1 MVVDEIVISK
11 EVNIMNELMVVFGN
25 ENWLY
30 FKTNAMNCT
39 DAETEL
45 ITKAEEIGLNLD
57 NMTAFSM
64 ELRNEAGDN
73 IDE

>member
-1 MVVDEIVISK
+1 
-11 EVNIMNELMVVFGN
+11 MNELMVDFGN

-45 ITKAEEIGLNLD
+45 IAKAEEIGLNLD

-64 ELRNEAGDN
+64 ELRNENNEN
-73 IDE
+73 IDEWY

>member
-1 MVVDEIVISK
+1 
-11 EVNIMNELMVVFGN
+11 MNELMVDFGN

-30 FKTNAMNCT
+30 FKTNAINCT

-64 ELRNEAGDN
+64 ELRNENYDN
-73 IDE
+73 IDEWC